1 MHYHHLSTCF
11 HLFEILQ
18 TARDEIQSLEDFHN
32 VGWLRV
38 DLQPIK
44 QVLTTYAAKWMWT
57 YTKYLSDQVCMHDTE
72 WTCEKKFTLLHF
84 QILNV
89 LYKFFFL
96 KQIFE
101 LGRGGGG
108 GGGGSN

>member
-72 WTCEKKFTLLHF
+72 WTCEKSLLSC
-84 QILNV
+84 ISK
-89 LYKFFFL
+89 Y
-96 KQIFE
+96 
-101 LGRGGGG
+101 
-108 GGGGSN
+108 

>member
-1 MHYHHLSTCF
+1 MSLFQLELLTCLPLVSCPIHSHLGDILSICLHVF

-57 YTKYLSDQVCMHDTE
+57 YTKYLSDQVCMQDNE
-72 WTCEKKFTLLHF
+72 
-84 QILNV
+84 
-89 LYKFFFL
+89 
-96 KQIFE
+96 
-101 LGRGGGG
+101 
-108 GGGGSN
+108 